1 MPLTDAAVVDT
12 DSDAETNTDR
22 AYEIVRERQ
31 VMLDIDP
38 ANRSTTTTWPPHSK
52 SAAPRCVRPSNASN
66 AIGQSARSGSP
77 ESDLGAQPAHQ
88 RAAVGV
94 AGVRR
99 GALEAFEDLTDRDA
113 MAMRRPR
120 RGWAFESG
128 EDPARRSSRRA
139 STQP

>member
-22 AYEIVRERQ
+22 AYEIVRERL

-88 RAAVGV
+88 RAAFGV

-113 MAMRRPR
+113 IGHAPTPPR
-120 RGWAFESG
+120 LGV
-128 EDPARRSSRRA
+128 
-139 STQP
+139 

>member
-12 DSDAETNTDR
+12 DSDAETNADR
-22 AYEIVRERQ
+22 AYEVIRERL
-31 VMLDIDP
+31 VMLDIRPGEPINDDQLATELGLGRTP
-38 ANRSTTTTWPPHSK
+38 
-52 SAAPRCVRPSNASN
+52 VREALKRLER
-66 AIGQSARSGSP
+66 IGQSARSGSP

-88 RAAVGV
+88 RAAFGV

-99 GALEAFEDLTDRDA
+99 GALEAFEDLTDPDA